1 MTTEHI
7 RAKALEHFRN
17 LTRGSRDSETGN
29 GKIWQV
35 IRHTEGEGEHREDHP
50 TVQLSRTAHT
60 DPDGDSMLPDD
71 YRYEFIADAL
81 SLIADAESDQDLDEL
96 GYEIEGEIYS
106 GKVSHWYASH
116 AYRRAYTDQMKEEW
130 GPFETIEAQMIAGN
144 QFEKQFTYRAVLEF
158 VRAEVA
164 HLVEA

>member
-96 GYEIEGEIYS
+96 GYEIEAEIYNTNLTRWL
-106 GKVSHWYASH
+106 GSHLYRAS
-116 AYRRAYTDQMKEEW
+116 YVD
-130 GPFETIEAQMIAGN
+130 EASAEIDAGRDTFARLTLGN
-144 QFEKQFTYRAVLEF
+144 QYEKQFTYAAVLDHI
-158 VRAEVA
+158 RAEVA